1 MTDLEKAREFFKND
15 KYATEATGI
24 EIDAVGERYAKCS
37 LKLTARHKNA
47 IGHVMGG
54 VMFTLADFVF
64 AIATNFNQDITV
76 SVVSQISHLS
86 SPKGDILYGES
97 RLIKDGKNTCFY
109 EIDITDNLGTN
120 VAIVSISGSHLGIKS
135 F

>member
-1 MTDLEKAREFFKND
+1 MTELEEARRFFAND

-24 EIDAVGERYAKCS
+24 EIEAVGEHYAKCR
-37 LKLTARHKNA
+37 LVLDERHKNA
-47 IGHVMGG
+47 VGHVMGG

-64 AIATNFNQDITV
+64 AISTNFKQPITV

-86 SPKGDILYGES
+86 SPKGDVLFGES
-97 RLIKDGKNTCFY
+97 RLIKDGKHTCFY

-120 VAIVSISGSHLGIKS
+120 VAVVSITGSHLNIKS